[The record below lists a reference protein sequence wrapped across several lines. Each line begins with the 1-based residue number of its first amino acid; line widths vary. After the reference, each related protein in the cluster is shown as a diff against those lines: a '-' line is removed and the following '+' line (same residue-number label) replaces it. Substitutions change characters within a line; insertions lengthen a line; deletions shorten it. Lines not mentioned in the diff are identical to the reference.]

1 MKDFLSSPKA
11 IKKSM
16 CRYIFDHTLYIFSP
30 IASYSF
36 KDIFYESNVLD
47 LFCFSHEL
55 IRTYS

>member
-55 IRTYS
+55 TYS